1 MEIPIWQYTA
11 AALNPGD
18 HSIAYYPTDPP
29 ITPSCTN
36 PSPVLSAINSPN
48 VAVFPKDARFAPQ
61 PLTPIYDSST
71 NLPNPPSSQTP
82 LNSVDAEKDEE
93 MEEEDS
99 DSYSWD
105 PNSSSSAPKS
115 AKSGHRRAHSANEIS
130 LRNAKR
136 AHTVV
141 V

>member
-1 MEIPIWQYTA
+1 MP
-11 AALNPGD
+11 
-18 HSIAYYPTDPP
+18 YYPTAPP
-29 ITPSCTN
+29 ISPSYTN
-36 PSPVLSAINSPN
+36 PSSVPSAINSPN
-48 VAVFPKDARFAPQ
+48 VTVFPKDARLAPH
-61 PLTPIYDSST
+61 PLTPLYDSST
-71 NLPNPPSSQTP
+71 NLLNQPSSRATT
-82 LNSVDAEKDEE
+82 LNSENAEKDEE

-105 PNSSSSAPKS
+105 PNSSSDAPNS
-115 AKSGHRRAHSANEIS
+115 VKSGHRRTHSANEIS